1 MNKSGFNK
9 LFKDGTGG
17 LRAGGTNATKAMES
31 SERRSSSSTNVW
43 DDSVPVG
50 YWDMSDGSG
59 TKVSDVSSAGND
71 LSGTLKGTSDD
82 YPDWDGTN
90 KVRGSY
96 SLLFEDG
103 SSQASWTA
111 DNNVLDFNV
120 DDSFSMSAWIKKISG
135 TSTADASIMAKLS
148 QYSISPDTDYEGYEL
163 YLKGGKQPTFLLY
176 QDGSNY
182 LWTHGG
188 ATDEIADTD
197 WHHILVTYN
206 GNSDLSGVKIY
217 IDGSAAS
224 MTQSED
230 SLDTDDDIVTQT
242 DFSIGARGL
251 GRTTGVGTRNHFDGN
266 IDEVAIWSK
275 VLSTDEIAD
284 VYNSGAGNDL
294 TDGIPK
300 S

>member
-1 MNKSGFNK
+1 MSGFSK
-9 LFKDGTGG
+9 HFKDGTGG
-17 LRAGGTNATKAMES
+17 LRGGANNATLGFRSA
-31 SERRSSSSTNVW
+31 ERKITASNVW
-43 DDSVPVG
+43 DDSIPVG

-82 YPDWDGTN
+82 YPDWDSTN

-120 DDSFSMSAWIKKISG
+120 DDPFSMSAWIKKISG
-135 TSTADASIMAKLS
+135 TSTADASIMAKLAT
-148 QYSISPDTDYEGYEL
+148 YSITPADNDFEGYEL

-188 ATDEIADTD
+188 ATDEIEDTD

-224 MTQSED
+224 MTQTTD
-230 SLDTDDDIVTQT
+230 TLDTSDDIVTQT

-251 GRTTGVGTRNHFDGN
+251 GRTTGTGTRNHFDGN
-266 IDEVAIWSK
+266 IDEAAIWSK

-284 VYNSGAGNDL
+284 VYNSGDANDL